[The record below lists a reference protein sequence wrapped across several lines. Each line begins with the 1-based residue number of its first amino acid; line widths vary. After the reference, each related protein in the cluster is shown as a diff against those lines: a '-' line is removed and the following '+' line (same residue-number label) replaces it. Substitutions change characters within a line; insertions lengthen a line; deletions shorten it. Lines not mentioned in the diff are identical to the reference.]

1 MMIRFTLA
9 ERLKRYREDANL
21 TIYEVGDKIGKSGKT
36 VSAWECGRGQPDAD
50 MLLTLCH
57 LYGINSIA
65 ELYGEEGNPPALESD
80 EAQLLEDYRNAE
92 EPIRQAAA
100 VMLHDSAER
109 NRAEKQKKDGSVG

>member
-1 MMIRFTLA
+1 MIRFTLA
-9 ERLKRYREDANL
+9 ERHKRYREDANL

-65 ELYGEEGNPPALESD
+65 ELYGEEVTTPDLETD
-80 EAQLLEDYRNAE
+80 EQTLIKNYRNLNQE
-92 EPIRQAAA
+92 GK
-100 VMLHDSAER
+100 
-109 NRAEKQKKDGSVG
+109 EKLLDYSEDLVSGGRYKKSGSIATNG